1 MTWEC
6 WWERKTVVSSPV
18 VNSTI
23 INVYIHLSDLISDEE
38 EGTVSTRGTSVQS
51 IELVLPPHANH
62 HGNTFGGQIMA
73 WMETVA
79 TISARFLVLT
89 FDMWSWD
96 QGGESRKGLR
106 SSYLA
111 SQGDKD
117 KTVLSFIKMRKLVI
131 YLFTF
136 RLTWFKNKIEVTVL
150 IVYSELWMLTLW
162 H

>member
-6 WWERKTVVSSPV
+6 WWERKAVVSWSV

-23 INVYIHLSDLISDEE
+23 INVYIHLSDLIGDEE

-89 FDMWSWD
+89 FDMWCWD
-96 QGGESRKGLR
+96 QWGESRKGLR
-106 SSYLA
+106 SSYWA
-111 SQGDKD
+111 SQGDKE
-117 KTVLSFIKMRKLVI
+117 KTVLSFIKMRKLI
-131 YLFTF
+131 IFLFIF
-136 RLTWFKNKIEVTVL
+136 RLTWFKNKNEVRVL
-150 IVYSELWMLTLW
+150 VRYSELWMLTSW